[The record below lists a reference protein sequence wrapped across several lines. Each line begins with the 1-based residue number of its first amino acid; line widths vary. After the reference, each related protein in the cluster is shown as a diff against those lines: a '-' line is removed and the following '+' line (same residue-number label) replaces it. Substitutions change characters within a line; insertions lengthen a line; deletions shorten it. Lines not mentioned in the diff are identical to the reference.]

1 MDVRMS
7 VQNLV
12 DLPLFQG
19 LDVEEISEVLSRVT
33 VLVKRFR
40 KSDYIFLAGDCVE
53 NLCIVVNGKVQM
65 IKEDIWG
72 DKSIIANLGA
82 GSVFAESYLGRRH
95 DKSIVSYFAASDSE
109 VLMLPF
115 GRFLENPHN
124 SKAHNKLMCNI
135 VAILADNNSR
145 LIEKTEILCKKTLR
159 GKILP
164 THTLLGTHTARQ
176 LEMLAFRADRSS
188 LQGKGK
194 QGERY
199 LWRYK

>member
-33 VLVKRFR
+33 VLVKHFR

-82 GSVFAESYLGRRH
+82 GSVFAE
-95 DKSIVSYFAASDSE
+95 
-109 VLMLPF
+109 
-115 GRFLENPHN
+115 
-124 SKAHNKLMCNI
+124 NI
-135 VAILADNNSR
+135 S
-145 LIEKTEILCKKTLR
+145 
-159 GKILP
+159 
-164 THTLLGTHTARQ
+164 
-176 LEMLAFRADRSS
+176 
-188 LQGKGK
+188 
-194 QGERY
+194 
-199 LWRYK
+199 